1 MQFLFS
7 CFFSLLIQE
16 EPRILSANISVE
28 TYRSLEWIVCQNA
41 LNGIFKML
49 VISLSLLN
57 VYKVS
62 VDLASIFF
70 NIFKTKYIHPD
81 VSTSNW
87 DWYKKP
93 GWNSKDNSLVTPLT
107 LLFQTYLNQ
116 NGICPIWSCPK
127 IYFKLWKGE

>member
-1 MQFLFS
+1 
-7 CFFSLLIQE
+7 
-16 EPRILSANISVE
+16 
-28 TYRSLEWIVCQNA
+28 
-41 LNGIFKML
+41 ML

-93 GWNSKDNSLVTPLT
+93 R
-107 LLFQTYLNQ
+107 
-116 NGICPIWSCPK
+116 
-127 IYFKLWKGE
+127 